1 MKRLIALLIVALIAY
16 PAVAQAT
23 RSAQYGDF
31 LTILRGQMKRPLQ
44 ANIMERLVTIE
55 ASPSFWTRINES
67 NESLNNHPVK
77 LLSAYGENLGYA
89 AKNLGL
95 GDIEGTMYQVRNADA
110 PPVVSVIESLKGKVD
125 LTIVMNFEPTNET
138 FNKTMEQTEVIASQ
152 LGNSYHLK
160 PRGGQFHGR
169 IIYSDKATE
178 ATVKVSPDGN
188 RYEITVPIY
197 VSKASNLSAI
207 VAGLKK
213 GQ

>member
-1 MKRLIALLIVALIAY
+1 MKRLIAILIVALIAY

-23 RSAQYGDF
+23 RTAQYGDF
-31 LTILRGQMKRPLQ
+31 LTILRGQLKRPLQ

-55 ASPSFWTRINES
+55 ASPGFWTRINGS
-67 NESLNNHPVK
+67 NEGVNSHPVK

-95 GDIEGTMYQVRNADA
+95 GDIDGAMYQVRNADA
-110 PPVVSVIESLKGKVD
+110 PPVVSVIDSLKGKVD
-125 LTIVMNFEPTNET
+125 LTIVMNFEPNDET
-138 FNKTMEQTEVIASQ
+138 FKKTMEQTEIIASQ

-169 IIYSDKATE
+169 VIYSDTATQ
-178 ATVKVSPDGN
+178 ASVKVSPDGN
-188 RYEITVPIY
+188 SYEIVVPIY
-197 VSKASNLSAI
+197 VSTATNLSAI

-213 GQ
+213 GH